1 MEEIQ
6 HMGVTVTPR
15 YVKGVVVSVVAT
27 ARCKYKEIVFS
38 LDQEWDV
45 PSERQGYAEE
55 FTQEKMSAEVG
66 LIEQHTGLTY
76 RLFEKVWAYRQQEEQ
91 GAADA

>member
-6 HMGVTVTPR
+6 HMGITVTPR
-15 YVKGVVVSVVAT
+15 YVKGVVVAIVAT
-27 ARCKYKEIVFS
+27 ARCKYKETVFS
-38 LDQEWDV
+38 LDQEWDI
-45 PSERQGYAEE
+45 PPERQGYAEE
-55 FTQEKMSAEVG
+55 FDAKRMGDEVG
-66 LIEQHTGLTY
+66 FVEQQTGLTY

>member
-15 YVKGVVVSVVAT
+15 YVKGVVVGVVAT
-27 ARCKYKEIVFS
+27 ARCKYNDVIFS
-38 LDQEWDV
+38 LDQEWDI
-45 PSERQGYAEE
+45 PEERQGYAEE
-55 FTQEKMSAEVG
+55 FNDVKMGNEVS

-76 RLFEKVWAYRQQEEQ
+76 RLSAKVWEYKQQQEQQ
-91 GAADA
+91 G